1 MPDIIHLLPDP
12 VANQIAAGEVIQR
25 PASVV
30 KELVE
35 NSIDAASTN
44 ISVFIKDGGKTL
56 IQVID
61 NGCGMSETD
70 ARLSFERHATS
81 KIKSAEDL
89 FEIRT
94 MGFRGEALASIAAV
108 AQVTLKT
115 RKAGNSTGTEINI
128 SGSSLENQEPV
139 SCQTG
144 TNFCVKNLFFN
155 IPARRKFLKSTST
168 EFRHIIDEFIR
179 IALAHPDVELKL
191 DHNGSEIYNLP
202 QSNLKQRIIHLF
214 GRSINNNLTPINTQ
228 TSIVEI
234 KGFIGKP
241 EMAKKKFGEQY
252 FFINKRFMRH
262 SYFHRAVM
270 SAYEQIL
277 PPDAIP
283 SYFIFFDAD
292 PKTIDVN
299 IHPTKTEI
307 KFEDEQAV
315 FQILKAAVRE
325 TIGKSSIAPSI
336 NFDAEGSINIPVLR
350 KGTQV
355 NIPKIQINQDFNPF
369 RDEHLRKTG
378 GAKSKTEN
386 WEKLY
391 DGFLSGNDHPDSFKN
406 KNTEING
413 MFDAGGIPETGSY
426 LQLKNRFIL
435 TPVKSGIMVIDQ
447 KRAYERIVYEDLVHS
462 LAQNNTVT
470 QQSLFPE
477 TIEINQKDYAL
488 LSEIMEDIH
497 AVGFDISD
505 FGNNSIVINGCPAE
519 IKNPDPKLLIES
531 VLEDYRSNN
540 QDIKKSVKERIARS
554 LAKVSGNSFG
564 VKLNTKEMQELIDRL
579 FGCED
584 NNFSPS
590 GKKIIT
596 IIDTDEFEKKLG

>member
-70 ARLSFERHATS
+70 ARMSFERHATS

-115 RKAGNSTGTEINI
+115 RKAGNNTGTEINI
-128 SGSSLENQEPV
+128 SGSSLENQEHV

-202 QSNLKQRIIHLF
+202 QSNLKQRIIHIF

-336 NFDAEGSINIPVLR
+336 NFDGEGSINIPVLR

-355 NIPKIQINQDFNPF
+355 NIPEIQINQDFNPF
-369 RDEHLRKTG
+369 NDEYLRKTG
-378 GAKSKTEN
+378 SAKSKTEN

-391 DGFLSGNDHPDSFKN
+391 DGFMSGKDHPDSFKN

-413 MFDAGGIPETGSY
+413 MFDACGIPETGSY

-447 KRAYERIVYEDLVHS
+447 KRAYERIIYEDLIHS
-462 LAQNNTVT
+462 LAQNSMVT

-477 TIEINQKDYAL
+477 TIEINQKDYSL
-488 LSEIMEDIH
+488 LSEIMEDIQ

-519 IKNPDPKLLIES
+519 IKNPDPKALIES